1 MFKYNIDQYNVGA
14 ILMDDKT
21 RKEMFKE
28 LTHDDDAEF
37 AKLVP
42 KVKQIVKIKTDGTPV
57 IVCDPNK
64 LSQQELIVAY
74 LTGKFFAQIIG
85 SSPKDAAQL
94 KEIAQALRLDSNIV
108 SARLVTL
115 KNNMQVE
122 QVSKGEYKISTASL
136 EKLLDQ
142 IIKKIGV

>member
-1 MFKYNIDQYNVGA
+1 ME
-14 ILMDDKT
+14 DKLK
-21 RKEMFKE
+21 KELYKE

-42 KVKQIVKIKTDGTPV
+42 KVKQIVKIKIDGTPV

-64 LSQQELIVAY
+64 LSQQDLIVAY
-74 LTGKFFAQIIG
+74 LTGKFFAKIIG
-85 SSPKDAAQL
+85 SSPKDSAQL
-94 KEIAQALRLDSNIV
+94 KEISQALRLGSNLI

-122 QVSKGEYKISTASL
+122 QVSKGEYKISTAPL
-136 EKLLDQ
+136 EKMLDQ